1 MGAGGFVAK
10 AWKGMIIGEQGGE
23 GLHRGGGGGGRHGM
37 WCNKGRLDV
46 PMSIYFSYFGKPV
59 QKLFIHLGLV
69 HTTFYM
75 ICTTQLIY
83 AEV

>member
-1 MGAGGFVAK
+1 
-10 AWKGMIIGEQGGE
+10 
-23 GLHRGGGGGGRHGM
+23 M